1 MEKYFIGIVGQVDM
15 IRRDRDGVIS
25 GCNFFGVARAGGP
38 QGRKR
43 SNDRQKGGLVRDE
56 LAPNYSQ
63 T

>member
-1 MEKYFIGIVGQVDM
+1 M

-43 SNDRQKGGLVRDE
+43 SNDRQQGGLVRDE